1 MNGQDVKFRCSSLG
15 HLMTESRKKGDISET
30 VKKHLCD
37 IYVRRVWG
45 KEKDT
50 FTKYTNKGIMVEED
64 SLTLFSRHQG
74 GKLFVKNKDTL
85 SNEFIQGTPDI
96 VTKDEVIDIK
106 SSWDAF
112 TFKKASM
119 ALNDMYYWQLQ
130 GYMWLTGKKSA
141 RLAYCLIN
149 TPSVIVEG
157 EKRKLYYQMGI
168 IDDSDKDFVL
178 ACEELERNHTFD
190 NIPMNERVII
200 WEIPFDQD
208 AIDRLQSRI
217 EECRAWMDAN
227 LFKQVDLPVIE
238 SSGHESI

>member
-1 MNGQDVKFRCSSLG
+1 
-15 HLMTESRKKGDISET
+15 MTESRKKGDISET

-85 SNEFIQGTPDI
+85 SNDCIQGTPDI

-130 GYMWLTGKKSA
+130 GYMWLTGKKMA

-168 IDDSDKDFVL
+168 IDDSDADAVNAFR
-178 ACEELERNHTFD
+178 ELEENHTFD

-208 AIDRLQSRI
+208 AINRLQSRI

-227 LFKQVDLPVIE
+227 LFKKVDLPVLE

>member
-1 MNGQDVKFRCSSLG
+1 
-15 HLMTESRKKGDISET
+15 
-30 VKKHLCD
+30 
-37 IYVRRVWG
+37 
-45 KEKDT
+45 
-50 FTKYTNKGIMVEED
+50 MVEED

-85 SNEFIQGTPDI
+85 SNEFVQGTPDI

-168 IDDSDKDFVL
+168 IDDSDTDVVNAFR
-178 ACEELERNHTFD
+178 ELEANHAFD

-208 AIDRLQSRI
+208 AINRLQNRI
-217 EECRAWMDAN
+217 EECRAWMDLN
-227 LFKQVDLPVIE
+227 LFKQVDLPVLE